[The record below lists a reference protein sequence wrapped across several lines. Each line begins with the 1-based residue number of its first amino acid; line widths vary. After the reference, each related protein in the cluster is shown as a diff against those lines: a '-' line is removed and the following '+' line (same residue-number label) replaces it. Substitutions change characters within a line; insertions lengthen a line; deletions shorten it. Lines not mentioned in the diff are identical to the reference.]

1 MTSRQQ
7 LLEAARAVITTLQ
20 RRPELHEAKV
30 IIIGGVALQTHA
42 PNRATQVGFPL
53 ASIHHPFCS

>member
-1 MTSRQQ
+1 MASRQQ

-42 PNRATQVGFPL
+42 PNRATQDVDVLIFDCDVP
-53 ASIHHPFCS
+53 AV

>member
-1 MTSRQQ
+1 MASRQQ

-30 IIIGGVALQTHA
+30 IIIGGVALQTNA